1 MSPMSMPPSHG
12 RTRSRTSILRASA
25 VALSLLAVP
34 ALADAAPAAPAAAPA
49 KPVAAGAAATAP
61 GAAAKTGKKPKKGD
75 LGFDMPIQ
83 SFDLANGM
91 RVFVVEDHSTPA
103 FNMTVLYDVGSRDEV
118 PGRTGFAHLFEHMM
132 FEGSKNVPPMG
143 HLTFVQRVGGNNNAG
158 TSYDMTVYY
167 ENLPSQYLELG
178 LWLEADRLR
187 SLEITDKNFENQRAA
202 VKEEKSMRMD
212 NVPYSAAIQN
222 WLSDAWKGTGYGH
235 SVIGSLEDLDA
246 AKTSDVQEFF
256 NKYYSPNNAVLVFV
270 GDVDFADL
278 KGKVEKYFGDI
289 KRGPERTPTP
299 AGQIDK
305 SKPFE
310 RSVEDP
316 LAQQA
321 LYLLGWHTVGQTHP
335 DRYALDLLGN
345 ILLVGE
351 SARIPK
357 ILQDEK
363 KLVAFA
369 GGAHFSQRDA
379 GLVFVQAMP
388 LAATNFDQI
397 KTVIR
402 DEVTKMQKTGISA
415 RELQKAINAEVM
427 GTVSTLATNQGRA
440 TSIATGALFYNDPK
454 RVLTDLQ
461 KYQEVTPA
469 DIKRVA
475 NEYLGPNWLTLEIK
489 PAAGK
494 ANMMGPG

>member
-1 MSPMSMPPSHG
+1 MSPMSMPPTTG
-12 RTRSRTSILRASA
+12 RMRRRTRSAA
-25 VALSLLAVP
+25 VALCLLVLP
-34 ALADAAPAAPAAAPA
+34 ALAIPALMPAPAAAAPAAGATAKTAVAAPGPKA
-49 KPVAAGAAATAP
+49 VKKKAT
-61 GAAAKTGKKPKKGD
+61 KD
-75 LGFDMPIQ
+75 LGFDMPVQ
-83 SFDLANGM
+83 SFELANGM

-103 FNMTVLYDVGSRDEV
+103 FNMTLLYDVGSRDEV
-118 PGRTGFAHLFEHMM
+118 TGRTGFAHLFEHMM

-158 TSYDMTVYY
+158 TSYDMTMYY

-178 LWLEADRLR
+178 LWLESDRLR
-187 SLEITDKNFENQRAA
+187 SLEITDANFENQRKA
-202 VKEEKSMRMD
+202 VKEEKGMRMD

-235 SVIGSLEDLDA
+235 TVIGSLEDLEA
-246 AKTSDVQEFF
+246 AKTSDVQAFF
-256 NKYYSPNNAVLVFV
+256 DKYYSPNNAVMVFV
-270 GDVDFADL
+270 GDVEFADL

-289 KRGPERTPTP
+289 KRGPDRAPTP
-299 AGQIDK
+299 PGQVDK

-345 ILLVGE
+345 IMLVGE

-388 LAATNFDQI
+388 LATSNFDQI

-402 DEVTKMQKTGISA
+402 DEVAKVQKTGISA

-427 GTVSTLATNQGRA
+427 STVSTLATNQGRA
-440 TSIATGALFYNDPK
+440 TAIANGALFYNDPK

-475 NEYLGPNWLTLEIK
+475 NEYLGANWLTLEIK
-489 PAAGK
+489 PAAAK
-494 ANMMGPG
+494 ANGMMGPG

>member
-1 MSPMSMPPSHG
+1 MPSMSMPPTHG
-12 RTRSRTSILRASA
+12 RTRSRVRATT
-25 VALSLLAVP
+25 VALSLLGLL
-34 ALADAAPAAPAAAPA
+34 ALSAPADAAPAPAA
-49 KPVAAGAAATAP
+49 KAATATTTTAAP
-61 GAAAKTGKKPKKGD
+61 GAKVAKKAKKGD
-75 LGFDMPIQ
+75 PGFDLPIQ
-83 SFDLANGM
+83 NFDLANGM

-118 PGRTGFAHLFEHMM
+118 QGRTGFAHVFEHMM

-178 LWLEADRLR
+178 LWLESDRLR
-187 SLEITDKNFENQRAA
+187 SLEITDANFENQRAA
-202 VKEEKSMRMD
+202 VKEEKGMRMD

-235 SVIGSLEDLDA
+235 TVIGSLEDLDA

-256 NKYYSPNNAVLVFV
+256 NKYYSPNNAVMVFV

-289 KRGPERTPTP
+289 KRGPERVATPP
-299 AGQIDK
+299 GQIDK

-321 LYLLGWHTVGQTHP
+321 LYLLGWHTVGQTHA

-369 GGAHFSQRDA
+369 GGAHFSQRDV

-397 KTVIR
+397 KQVIR
-402 DEVTKMQKTGISA
+402 DEVAKVQKTGISA
-415 RELQKAINAEVM
+415 RELQKAINSQVM
-427 GTVSTLATNQGRA
+427 QTVGTLATNQGRA
-440 TSIATGALFYNDPK
+440 TEIAMGALFYNDPK

-494 ANMMGPG
+494 APVMGPG

>member
-1 MSPMSMPPSHG
+1 MSPMSMPPTTG
-12 RTRSRTSILRASA
+12 RMRRRTRSAA
-25 VALSLLAVP
+25 VALCLLVLP
-34 ALADAAPAAPAAAPA
+34 ALAIPALMPAPAAAAPAAGATAKTAVAAPGPKA
-49 KPVAAGAAATAP
+49 VKKKAT
-61 GAAAKTGKKPKKGD
+61 KD
-75 LGFDMPIQ
+75 LGFDMPVQ
-83 SFDLANGM
+83 SFELANGM

-103 FNMTVLYDVGSRDEV
+103 FNMTLLYDVGSRDEV
-118 PGRTGFAHLFEHMM
+118 TGRTGFAHLFEHMM

-158 TSYDMTVYY
+158 TSYDMTMYY

-178 LWLEADRLR
+178 LWLESDRLR

-202 VKEEKSMRMD
+202 VKEEKGMRMD

-235 SVIGSLEDLDA
+235 TVIGSLEDLEA
-246 AKTSDVQEFF
+246 AQTPDVQAFF
-256 NKYYSPNNAVLVFV
+256 DKYYSPNNAVLVFV

-278 KGKVEKYFGDI
+278 KTKVEKYFGDI
-289 KRGPERTPTP
+289 KRGPDRAPTP
-299 AGQIDK
+299 PGQVDK

-345 ILLVGE
+345 IMLVGE

-388 LAATNFDQI
+388 LATSNFDQI

-402 DEVTKMQKTGISA
+402 DEVAKVQKTGISA

-427 GTVSTLATNQGRA
+427 STVSTLATNQGRA
-440 TSIATGALFYNDPK
+440 TAIANGALFYNDPK

-475 NEYLGPNWLTLEIK
+475 NEYLGANWLTLEIK
-489 PAAGK
+489 PAAAK
-494 ANMMGPG
+494 ATGMMGPG

>member
-1 MSPMSMPPSHG
+1 MSLHPSHG
-12 RTRSRTSILRASA
+12 RTRRRAVA
-25 VALSLLAVP
+25 VALCLLAAP
-34 ALADAAPAAPAAAPA
+34 ALADAAPAPATTAAPA
-49 KPVAAGAAATAP
+49 TA
-61 GAAAKTGKKPKKGD
+61 KVVKKGKAQSGP
-75 LGFDMPIQ
+75 GFDLPIQ
-83 SFDLANGM
+83 NFELANGL
-91 RVFVVEDHSTPA
+91 RVFVVEDHSTPS
-103 FNMTVLYDVGSRDEV
+103 FNMTLLYDVGSRDEV
-118 PGRTGFAHLFEHMM
+118 QGRTGFAHLFEHMM

-158 TSYDMTVYY
+158 TSYDMTMYY
-167 ENLPSQYLELG
+167 NNLPSQYLELG
-178 LWLEADRLR
+178 LWLESDRLR
-187 SLEITDKNFENQRAA
+187 SLEITDANFENQRKA
-202 VKEEKSMRMD
+202 VKEEKAMRMD
-212 NVPYSAAIQN
+212 NVPYSGAIQN

-235 SVIGSLEDLDA
+235 TVIGSLEDLEA
-246 AKTSDVQEFF
+246 AQTPDVQAFF
-256 NKYYSPNNAVLVFV
+256 DKYYSPNNAVLVFV
-270 GDVDFADL
+270 GDIDFADL
-278 KGKVEKYFGDI
+278 KAKVEKYFGDI
-289 KRGPERTPTP
+289 KRGPERPPTPTG
-299 AGQIDK
+299 AVDK

-388 LAATNFDQI
+388 LPTSNFDAI
-397 KTVIR
+397 KQVIR
-402 DEVTKMQKTGISA
+402 DEVTKMQKSGISA
-415 RELQKAINAEVM
+415 RELQKAINSEVM

-440 TSIATGALFYNDPK
+440 SSIATGALFYNDPK

-475 NEYLGPNWLTLEIK
+475 NEYLGANWLTLEIK

>member
-1 MSPMSMPPSHG
+1 M
-12 RTRSRTSILRASA
+12 LRATA

-34 ALADAAPAAPAAAPA
+34 ALADAAPAPAAAPA
-49 KPVAAGAAATAP
+49 AKPAAAAATSMAP
-61 GAAAKTGKKPKKGD
+61 GAAGKIAKKPKKGD

-91 RVFVVEDHSTPA
+91 RVFVVEDHSTPS

-118 PGRTGFAHLFEHMM
+118 QGRTGFAHLFEHMM

-158 TSYDMTVYY
+158 TSYDMTIYY

-187 SLEITDKNFENQRAA
+187 SLEITDANFENQRKA
-202 VKEEKSMRMD
+202 VKEEKNMRMD
-212 NVPYSAAIQN
+212 NVPYSAAIQD

-235 SVIGSLEDLDA
+235 SVIGSLEDLNA

-305 SKPFE
+305 SKPFD
-310 RSVEDP
+310 RTVEDP

-388 LAATNFDQI
+388 LATTNFDQI

-415 RELQKAINAEVM
+415 RELQKAINSEVM
-427 GTVSTLATNQGRA
+427 STVGTLATNQGRA

>member
-1 MSPMSMPPSHG
+1 MSLLPSHG
-12 RTRSRTSILRASA
+12 RTRRRAVA
-25 VALSLLAVP
+25 VALCLLAAP
-34 ALADAAPAAPAAAPA
+34 ALADAAPAPATTPTTKAAPA
-49 KPVAAGAAATAP
+49 GVK
-61 GAAAKTGKKPKKGD
+61 AAKKAGKNAGP
-75 LGFDMPIQ
+75 GFDMPIQ
-83 SFDLANGM
+83 SFDLANGL
-91 RVFVVEDHSTPA
+91 RVFVVEDHSTPS
-103 FNMTVLYDVGSRDEV
+103 FNMTLLYDVGSRDEV
-118 PGRTGFAHLFEHMM
+118 QGRTGFAHLFEHMM

-158 TSYDMTVYY
+158 TSYDMTMYY
-167 ENLPSQYLELG
+167 NNLPSQYLELG
-178 LWLEADRLR
+178 LWLESDRLR
-187 SLEITDKNFENQRAA
+187 SLEITDANFENQRKA

-212 NVPYSAAIQN
+212 NVPYSGAIQN

-235 SVIGSLEDLDA
+235 TVIGSIEDLEA
-246 AKTSDVQEFF
+246 AQTPDVQAFF
-256 NKYYSPNNAVLVFV
+256 DKYYSPNTAVLVFV

-278 KGKVEKYFGDI
+278 KTKVEKYFGDI
-289 KRGPERTPTP
+289 KRGPDRIPTP
-299 AGQIDK
+299 PGTIDK

-310 RSVEDP
+310 RSVDDP

-321 LYLLGWHTVGQTHP
+321 LYLLGWHTVGQTNP

-379 GLVFVQAMP
+379 GLVFIQAMP
-388 LAATNFDQI
+388 LPTSNFDAI
-397 KTVIR
+397 KQVIR
-402 DEVTKMQKTGISA
+402 DEVAKMQKSGISA
-415 RELQKAINAEVM
+415 RELQKAINSEIM

-440 TSIATGALFYNDPK
+440 SSIANGALFYNDPK

-475 NEYLGPNWLTLEIK
+475 NEYLGANWLTLEIK

-494 ANMMGPG
+494 ANMMGG

>member
-1 MSPMSMPPSHG
+1 MSPMSMPPTTG
-12 RTRSRTSILRASA
+12 RMRRRTRSAA
-25 VALSLLAVP
+25 VALCLLVLP
-34 ALADAAPAAPAAAPA
+34 ALAIPALMPAPAAAAPAAGATAKTAVAAPGPKA
-49 KPVAAGAAATAP
+49 VKKKAT
-61 GAAAKTGKKPKKGD
+61 KD
-75 LGFDMPIQ
+75 LGFDMPVQ
-83 SFDLANGM
+83 SFELANGM

-103 FNMTVLYDVGSRDEV
+103 FNMTLLYDVGSRDEV
-118 PGRTGFAHLFEHMM
+118 TGRTGFAHLFEHMM

-158 TSYDMTVYY
+158 TSYDMTMYY

-178 LWLEADRLR
+178 LWLESDRLR
-187 SLEITDKNFENQRAA
+187 SLEITDANFENQRKA
-202 VKEEKSMRMD
+202 VKEEKGMRMD

-235 SVIGSLEDLDA
+235 TVIGSLEDLEA
-246 AKTSDVQEFF
+246 AKTSDVQAFF
-256 NKYYSPNNAVLVFV
+256 DKYYSPNNAVMVFV
-270 GDVDFADL
+270 GDVEFADL

-289 KRGPERTPTP
+289 KRGPDRAPTP
-299 AGQIDK
+299 PGQVDK

-345 ILLVGE
+345 IMLVGE

-388 LAATNFDQI
+388 LATSNFDQI

-402 DEVTKMQKTGISA
+402 DEVAKVQKTGISA

-427 GTVSTLATNQGRA
+427 STVSTLATNQGRA
-440 TSIATGALFYNDPK
+440 TAIANGALFYNDPK

-475 NEYLGPNWLTLEIK
+475 NEYLGANWLTLEIK
-489 PAAGK
+489 PAAAAK

>member
-1 MSPMSMPPSHG
+1 MPLHPSHG
-12 RTRSRTSILRASA
+12 RTRRRAVA
-25 VALSLLAVP
+25 VALCLLAAP
-34 ALADAAPAAPAAAPA
+34 ALADAAPAPAPATKAAPA
-49 KPVAAGAAATAP
+49 GVKAVKKAGKNSGP
-61 GAAAKTGKKPKKGD
+61 
-75 LGFDMPIQ
+75 GFDMPIQ
-83 SFDLANGM
+83 NFDLPNGL
-91 RVFVVEDHSTPA
+91 RVFVVEDHSTPS
-103 FNMTVLYDVGSRDEV
+103 FNMTLLYDVGSRDEV
-118 PGRTGFAHLFEHMM
+118 QGRTGFAHLFEHMM

-158 TSYDMTVYY
+158 TSYDMTMYY
-167 ENLPSQYLELG
+167 NNLPSQYLELG
-178 LWLEADRLR
+178 LWLESDRLR
-187 SLEITDKNFENQRAA
+187 SLEITDANFENQRKA
-202 VKEEKSMRMD
+202 VKEEKNMRMD
-212 NVPYSAAIQN
+212 NVPYSGAIQN

-235 SVIGSLEDLDA
+235 TVIGSLEDLEA
-246 AKTSDVQEFF
+246 AQTPDVQAFF
-256 NKYYSPNNAVLVFV
+256 DKYYSPNNAVLVFV

-278 KGKVEKYFGDI
+278 KTKVEKYFGDI
-289 KRGPERTPTP
+289 KRGPERIPTP
-299 AGQIDK
+299 PGTIDK

-321 LYLLGWHTVGQTHP
+321 LYLLGWHTVGQTNP

-388 LAATNFDQI
+388 LPTSNFDAI
-397 KTVIR
+397 KAVIR
-402 DEVTKMQKTGISA
+402 DEVAKVQKSGISA
-415 RELQKAINAEVM
+415 RELQKAINSEIM
-427 GTVSTLATNQGRA
+427 GTVGTLATNQGRA
-440 TSIATGALFYNDPK
+440 SSIATGALFYNDPK

-494 ANMMGPG
+494 ANMMGG

>member
-1 MSPMSMPPSHG
+1 MPPMSMPPTHG
-12 RTRSRTSILRASA
+12 QTRSRLRATA
-25 VALSLLAVP
+25 VALSLLAIP
-34 ALADAAPAAPAAAPA
+34 ALAYAAPAPEARTASSTAAGTPA
-49 KPVAAGAAATAP
+49 KAV
-61 GAAAKTGKKPKKGD
+61 KKANKKGD
-75 LGFDMPIQ
+75 PGFDLPIQ

-118 PGRTGFAHLFEHMM
+118 QGRTGFAHLFEHMM

-158 TSYDMTVYY
+158 TSYDMTLYY

-178 LWLEADRLR
+178 LWLESDRLR

-202 VKEEKSMRMD
+202 VKEEKAMRID
-212 NVPYSAAIQN
+212 NVPYSGAIQS
-222 WLSDAWKGTGYGH
+222 WLSAAWKGTGYGH
-235 SVIGSLEDLDA
+235 DVIGSLEDLDA

-256 NKYYSPNNAVLVFV
+256 NKYYTPNNAVLVFV

-278 KGKVEKYFGDI
+278 KTKVEKYFGDI
-289 KRGPERTPTP
+289 KRGPERIPTP
-299 AGQIDK
+299 PGQIDK
-305 SKPFE
+305 SKPME
-310 RSVEDP
+310 RVVEDP

-357 ILQDEK
+357 VLQDEK

-379 GLVFVQAMP
+379 GLVFAQAMP
-388 LAATNFDQI
+388 LASTKFDQI
-397 KTVIR
+397 KQVIR
-402 DEVTKMQKTGISA
+402 DEVAKVQKSGINA

-427 GTVSTLATNQGRA
+427 STVGTLATNQGRA
-440 TSIATGALFYNDPK
+440 TAIATGALFYNDPK

-494 ANMMGPG
+494 TMMGAP

>member
-1 MSPMSMPPSHG
+1 MSLHPSHG
-12 RTRSRTSILRASA
+12 RTRRRAVA
-25 VALSLLAVP
+25 VALCLLATP
-34 ALADAAPAAPAAAPA
+34 ALAVAAPAPTAPAAPATKAGPAPTA
-49 KPVAAGAAATAP
+49 KALKKAGKNAGP
-61 GAAAKTGKKPKKGD
+61 
-75 LGFDMPIQ
+75 GFDMPIQ
-83 SFDLANGM
+83 NFDLANGL
-91 RVFVVEDHSTPA
+91 RVFVVEDHSTPS
-103 FNMTVLYDVGSRDEV
+103 FNMTLLYDVGSRDEV
-118 PGRTGFAHLFEHMM
+118 QGRTGFAHLFEHMM

-158 TSYDMTVYY
+158 TSYDMTLYY
-167 ENLPSQYLELG
+167 NNLPSQYLELG
-178 LWLEADRLR
+178 LWLESDRLR
-187 SLEITDKNFENQRAA
+187 SLEITDANFENQRKA
-202 VKEEKSMRMD
+202 VKEEKAMRMD
-212 NVPYSAAIQN
+212 NVPYSGAIQN

-235 SVIGSLEDLDA
+235 TVIGSLEDLEA
-246 AKTSDVQEFF
+246 ARTPDVQEFF

-278 KGKVEKYFGDI
+278 KAKVEKYFGDI
-289 KRGPERTPTP
+289 KRGPDRIPTP
-299 AGQIDK
+299 PGSVDK

-321 LYLLGWHTVGQTHP
+321 LYLLGWHTVGQTNP

-388 LAATNFDQI
+388 LPTSNFDAI

-402 DEVTKMQKTGISA
+402 DEVAKIQKSGISA

-427 GTVSTLATNQGRA
+427 GTVGTLATNQGRA
-440 TSIATGALFYNDPK
+440 SSIATGALFYNDPK

-475 NEYLGPNWLTLEIK
+475 NEYLNANWLTLEIK

-494 ANMMGPG
+494 ANMMGG

>member
-1 MSPMSMPPSHG
+1 MPLHPSHG
-12 RTRSRTSILRASA
+12 RTRRRAVA
-25 VALSLLAVP
+25 VALCLLAAP
-34 ALADAAPAAPAAAPA
+34 ALADAAPAPAPATKAAPA
-49 KPVAAGAAATAP
+49 GVKAVKKAGKNSGP
-61 GAAAKTGKKPKKGD
+61 
-75 LGFDMPIQ
+75 GFDMPIQ
-83 SFDLANGM
+83 NFDLPNGL
-91 RVFVVEDHSTPA
+91 RVFVVEDHSTPS
-103 FNMTVLYDVGSRDEV
+103 FNMTLLYDVGSRDEV
-118 PGRTGFAHLFEHMM
+118 QGRTGFAHLFEHMM

-158 TSYDMTVYY
+158 TSYDMTMYY
-167 ENLPSQYLELG
+167 NNLPSQYLELG
-178 LWLEADRLR
+178 LWLESDRLR
-187 SLEITDKNFENQRAA
+187 SLEITDANFENQRKA
-202 VKEEKSMRMD
+202 VKEEKNMRMD
-212 NVPYSAAIQN
+212 NVPYSGAIQN

-235 SVIGSLEDLDA
+235 TVIGSLEDLEA
-246 AKTSDVQEFF
+246 AQTPDVQAFF
-256 NKYYSPNNAVLVFV
+256 DKYYSPNNAVLVFV

-278 KGKVEKYFGDI
+278 KTKVEKYFGDI
-289 KRGPERTPTP
+289 KRGPERIPTP
-299 AGQIDK
+299 PGAIDK

-321 LYLLGWHTVGQTHP
+321 LYLLGWHTVGQTNP

-388 LAATNFDQI
+388 LPTSNFDAI

-402 DEVTKMQKTGISA
+402 DEVAKVQKSGISA
-415 RELQKAINAEVM
+415 RELQKAINSEIM
-427 GTVSTLATNQGRA
+427 GTVGTLATNQGRA
-440 TSIATGALFYNDPK
+440 SSIATGALFYNDPK

-494 ANMMGPG
+494 ANMMGG

>member
-1 MSPMSMPPSHG
+1 
-12 RTRSRTSILRASA
+12 
-25 VALSLLAVP
+25 
-34 ALADAAPAAPAAAPA
+34 
-49 KPVAAGAAATAP
+49 
-61 GAAAKTGKKPKKGD
+61 
-75 LGFDMPIQ
+75 
-83 SFDLANGM
+83 
-91 RVFVVEDHSTPA
+91 
-103 FNMTVLYDVGSRDEV
+103 
-118 PGRTGFAHLFEHMM
+118 
-132 FEGSKNVPPMG
+132 
-143 HLTFVQRVGGNNNAG
+143 
-158 TSYDMTVYY
+158 
-167 ENLPSQYLELG
+167 
-178 LWLEADRLR
+178 
-187 SLEITDKNFENQRAA
+187 
-202 VKEEKSMRMD
+202 
-212 NVPYSAAIQN
+212 
-222 WLSDAWKGTGYGH
+222 
-235 SVIGSLEDLDA
+235 
-246 AKTSDVQEFF
+246 
-256 NKYYSPNNAVLVFV
+256 VFV

-278 KGKVEKYFGDI
+278 KTKVEKYFGDI
-289 KRGPERTPTP
+289 KRGPERIPTP
-299 AGQIDK
+299 PGAIDK

-321 LYLLGWHTVGQTHP
+321 LYLLGWHTVGQTNP

-388 LAATNFDQI
+388 LPTSNFDAI

-402 DEVTKMQKTGISA
+402 DEVAKVQKSGISA
-415 RELQKAINAEVM
+415 RELQKAINSEIM
-427 GTVSTLATNQGRA
+427 GTVGTLATNQGRA
-440 TSIATGALFYNDPK
+440 SSIATGALFYNDPK

-494 ANMMGPG
+494 ANMMGG

>member
-1 MSPMSMPPSHG
+1 MSSMSMPQTSG
-12 RTRSRTSILRASA
+12 RARRGLRSAAI
-25 VALSLLAVP
+25 ALSLLALSAP
-34 ALADAAPAAPAAAPA
+34 AIAAPAAPAARDA
-49 KPVAAGAAATAP
+49 KAAVAAP
-61 GAAAKTGKKPKKGD
+61 GPKAVKKTKD
-75 LGFDMPIQ
+75 LGFDLPIQ

-103 FNMTVLYDVGSRDEV
+103 FNMTILYDVGSRDEV

-132 FEGSKNVPPMG
+132 FEGSKNVPPMAN
-143 HLTFVQRVGGNNNAG
+143 LTFVQRVGGNNNAG
-158 TSYDMTVYY
+158 TSYDMTMYY

-178 LWLEADRLR
+178 LWLESDRLR

-202 VKEEKSMRMD
+202 VKEEKAMRMD

-235 SVIGSLEDLDA
+235 PVIGSLEDLDA
-246 AKTSDVQEFF
+246 AKTADVQEFF
-256 NKYYSPNNAVLVFV
+256 NKYYSPNNAVMVFV

-278 KGKVEKYFGDI
+278 KAKVEKYFGDI
-289 KRGPERTPTP
+289 PRGPERIPTP
-299 AGQIDK
+299 AGAVDK

-321 LYLLGWHTVGQTHP
+321 LYLLGWHTVGQTNP

-345 ILLVGE
+345 IMLIGE

-379 GLVFVQAMP
+379 GLVFIQAMP
-388 LAATNFDQI
+388 LATSNFDQI

-402 DEVTKMQKTGISA
+402 DEVAKVQKSGISA

-427 GTVSTLATNQGRA
+427 STVSTLATNQGRA
-440 TSIATGALFYNDPK
+440 SSIATGALFYNDPK

-475 NEYLGPNWLTLEIK
+475 NEYLGANWLTLEIK
-489 PAAGK
+489 PAAAK